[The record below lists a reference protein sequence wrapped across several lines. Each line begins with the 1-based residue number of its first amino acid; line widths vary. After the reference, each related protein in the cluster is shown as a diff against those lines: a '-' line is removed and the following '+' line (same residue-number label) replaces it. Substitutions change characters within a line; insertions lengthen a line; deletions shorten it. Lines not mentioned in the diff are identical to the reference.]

1 MGTQVRR
8 FTQANRPLAVKVQGL
23 DADALL
29 LVGFRGEEAVS
40 QLFRYRLDL
49 VAENPARIPFEKL
62 LGRSVT
68 VELELPGSRRPRESK
83 RFFNGICRRVTQG
96 ERDENFTRFHMDVVP
111 QAWLLT
117 KVTRS
122 RVFQHLSVWEILDQV
137 FEGLKTLVQ
146 KQGDLAPRD
155 YCVQYRETDFAFAS
169 RLMAEEGISYYFKHD
184 DGAHTLV
191 LRNDPQIRD
200 DLTPATVTYRNE
212 GGDAYSVRRWEKV
225 QELRAGK
232 VTFRDHTFE
241 QPQATLEVSRP
252 ILPEILAGAVTHK
265 LNGVSAG
272 LELYDYPGQYAKR
285 FDGINRSGA
294 EQPAEIGKIFPDK
307 ERTARIRM
315 EQEATAA
322 VAVNGESN
330 CRQFVAGH
338 TFTLQTDRGTTEEQ
352 AQADGVY
359 LLTSVQHRFGQAPPS
374 TSEKGTV
381 FTYENSFSCTPAG
394 LPYRPLRSV
403 PKPVIAGTQTAV
415 VVGPS
420 GEELYVD
427 KYGRVKVQFF
437 WDREAKKDLDSS
449 CWVRVAQV
457 WAGQRWGAHFW
468 PRIGQEVVVA
478 FEEGDPDQPLI
489 VGSVYNAENPPPY
502 DLPDHKTRSGVKSR
516 STLNGTPQNFNEI
529 RFEDKK
535 GHEEV
540 YLQAE
545 RNLTTLVKS
554 CESRYVGGSRTTTVH
569 YGEKHTVDKK
579 GRETVIKE
587 GDEILVVEDGNRQTV
602 IKDGDE
608 THDVADGRRTTTIA
622 ENDTLVVQKGEYMRV
637 VDQGDDR
644 LEVHKGIA
652 TRSVP
657 NGLYYVFA
665 KTIQLNAA
673 EQITFVVGGSIIT
686 ITPDMISIN
695 APKLLL
701 NGNQVKISG
710 AKGVKINGEVIDLN

>member
-1 MGTQVRR
+1 MGTQVTQV
-8 FTQANRPLAVKVQGL
+8 TQANRPLAVNVQGL
-23 DADALL
+23 PADPPLLL
-29 LVGFRGEEAVS
+29 LVGFRGEEGIS

-49 VAENPARIPFEKL
+49 VAQNPGRIAFEQL

-68 VELELPGSRRPRESK
+68 VELELPGSRGPRESK

-117 KVTRS
+117 KITRS
-122 RVFQHLSVWEILDQV
+122 RVFQHLSVWEILDKV
-137 FEGLKTLVQ
+137 FEGLKTLVR
-146 KQGDLAPRD
+146 KQGDLPPRD

-184 DGAHTLV
+184 DGEHTLV
-191 LRNDPQIRD
+191 LRNDPQLRD
-200 DLTPATVTYRNE
+200 DMTPATVTYRNE
-212 GGDAYSVRRWEKV
+212 GGDEYSVRRWEKV

-252 ILPEILAGAVTHK
+252 ILPEIMAGEVTHK
-265 LNGVSAG
+265 LNGVNAG

-285 FDGINRSGA
+285 FDGINRNGA
-294 EQPAEIGKIFPDK
+294 EQPAEVGKIFPEK

-322 VAVNGESN
+322 VAVHGESD

-338 TFTLQTDRGTTEEQ
+338 TFTLRTDPGTTEEE

-359 LLTSVQHRFGQAPPS
+359 LLTSVQHNFGQAAPS
-374 TSEKGTV
+374 SSENSTA
-381 FTYENSFSCTPAG
+381 FTYQNGFSCTPAG
-394 LPYRPLRSV
+394 LPYRPLRTV

-415 VVGPS
+415 VVGPP

-437 WDREAKKDLDSS
+437 WDREGKKDLDSS

-516 STLNGTPQNFNEI
+516 STLSGTPENFNEL

-535 GHEEV
+535 GQEEV

-545 RNLTTLVKS
+545 RNLNTVVKS
-554 CESRYVGGSRTTTVH
+554 CEGRAVGGSRETTIYHGETLTV
-569 YGEKHTVDKK
+569 
-579 GRETVIKE
+579 
-587 GDEILVVEDGNRQTV
+587 
-602 IKDGDE
+602 KD
-608 THDVADGRRTTTIA
+608 DGRRTTIQKGDEELIVNEGDRFTMVDKGKDELFVGGHHHATIMHG
-622 ENDTLVVQKGEYMRV
+622 EMRIVQDDGRETRIEKRNDTLTVQT
-637 VDQGDDR
+637 GD
-644 LEVHKGIA
+644 A
-652 TRSVP
+652 TRVVP
-657 NGLYYVFA
+657 NGTYGVTA
-665 KTIQLNAA
+665 KK
-673 EQITFVVGGSIIT
+673 ITLLATESIVLEVGGSQILIK
-686 ITPDMISIN
+686 PDLISIVSKQLQ
-695 APKLLL
+695 AT
-701 NGNQVKISG
+701 GSTHVQVTSQ
-710 AKGVKINGEVIDLN
+710 AIDLN